1 MPVANGR
8 RVAVIAGCR
17 TPFCKSGTTL
27 KDVRAVDLARFVA
40 RELLERTNLDGAD
53 VNAVI
58 FGQVVPSALVP
69 NVAREVSLLPQ
80 FPKEIPA
87 YSLNRA
93 CASSG
98 QAVAN
103 AYDEIVLGDAEVVL
117 AGGVESLSDI
127 PILASRRLADI
138 LMEASKAKSFG
149 ARLRTLSRIRPRDLV
164 PVSPAIAEPSTGET
178 MGQSAE
184 KMAKENHISRAAQ
197 DRWALRSHELAARG
211 TDDGRIT
218 AEIVPWFGPGG
229 RAGDGVV
236 TQDNGVRRDTSLEQM
251 AKLKPVFD
259 RRYGSVT
266 AANSSPL
273 TDGASAVLV
282 MSDSAARALGYTPLA
297 YVRSYAVAAVDP
309 GWQLLQAP
317 IFAVPKALER
327 AGIQWKELGV
337 IEVHEAFAAQVL
349 SNLQGWAA
357 KGWEINEDIIN
368 VMGGSIAIGH
378 PFGATGTRLV
388 TTLAN
393 EMARRDVQFGLLSI
407 CAQGGMGLAMVW
419 SAADGSG
426 RGAHLGAR
434 RRRHRRRHFRLEER
448 AGQQAFGRGEAGP
461 ARDVRR
467 VGARR
472 RRAGRRLLL
481 VEARELHRGGRHR
494 GVRPAHH
501 RRGSRAALGRG
512 PGNAGPGGALPQTD
526 RRRDSRRVPRRRTR
540 VRPRLRVPRGLRSP
554 PDPARP
560 PGSAAR
566 HSPGGGRLPA
576 APPVDWRPRGARH
589 HPRGQG
595 RRRQEGVPFGHRG
608 RAGSSRHPQGRH
620 HRRGATHGR
629 RLAPASQAAGR
640 VPRMAAR
647 RQPTGPGLGLP
658 SRAEAGTRA
667 DARQLSRAPRR
678 VGGGGAW
685 AETRHGG
692 GSEARGAAVR
702 AARRH

>member
-17 TPFCKSGTTL
+17 TPFCKSGTVL
-27 KDVRAVDLARFVA
+27 KDARAVDLARVVA
-40 RELLERTNLDGAD
+40 RELLERTNLDGTD

-103 AYDEIVLGDAEVVL
+103 AYDEIVLGDAEVAL

-138 LMEASKAKSFG
+138 LVEASKAKSLG

-164 PVSPAIAEPSTGET
+164 PVSPAIAEPSTGES

-211 TDDGRIT
+211 TDDGRIPG
-218 AEIVPWFGPGG
+218 EVVPWFAPGA

-236 TQDNGVRRDTSLEQM
+236 THDNGIRRDTSLEQM

-327 AGIQWKELGV
+327 AGIEWKELGL
-337 IEVHEAFAAQVL
+337 IEVHEAFASQVL

-393 EMARRDVQFGLLSI
+393 EMTRRDVQFGLLSI
-407 CAQGGMGLAMVW
+407 CAQGGMGFAMV
-419 SAADGSG
+419 
-426 RGAHLGAR
+426 LER
-434 RRRHRRRHFRLEER
+434 R
-448 AGQQAFGRGEAGP
+448 
-461 ARDVRR
+461 
-467 VGARR
+467 
-472 RRAGRRLLL
+472 
-481 VEARELHRGGRHR
+481 
-494 GVRPAHH
+494 
-501 RRGSRAALGRG
+501 
-512 PGNAGPGGALPQTD
+512 
-526 RRRDSRRVPRRRTR
+526 
-540 VRPRLRVPRGLRSP
+540 
-554 PDPARP
+554 
-560 PGSAAR
+560 
-566 HSPGGGRLPA
+566 
-576 APPVDWRPRGARH
+576 
-589 HPRGQG
+589 
-595 RRRQEGVPFGHRG
+595 
-608 RAGSSRHPQGRH
+608 
-620 HRRGATHGR
+620 
-629 RLAPASQAAGR
+629 
-640 VPRMAAR
+640 
-647 RQPTGPGLGLP
+647 
-658 SRAEAGTRA
+658 
-667 DARQLSRAPRR
+667 
-678 VGGGGAW
+678 
-685 AETRHGG
+685 
-692 GSEARGAAVR
+692 
-702 AARRH
+702 